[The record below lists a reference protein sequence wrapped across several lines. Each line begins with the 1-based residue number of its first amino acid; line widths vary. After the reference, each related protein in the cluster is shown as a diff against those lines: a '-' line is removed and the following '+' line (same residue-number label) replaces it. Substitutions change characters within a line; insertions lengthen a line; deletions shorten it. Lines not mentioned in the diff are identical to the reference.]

1 MKLKKLGAIF
11 FAAALVPVI
20 MASCKEDFLDKSPE
34 SGLTTSEVFGKYDN
48 FKRFFDTIYEGTKLD
63 GSTWRDYNIK
73 TAFSLYFNFWDQKY
87 TLESLTD
94 MSDMGR
100 MMDAQVVKAGSV
112 SAVINKMTYDQARR
126 PILGSMFQIIRI
138 CNMSLANIDLL
149 KDVNPADINDFKG
162 QAHFIRAFAHFTLFR
177 LWGPMPYL
185 TTVIGAEDPWD
196 IARLSKRETLVHIA
210 ADMDSAATFFEKAE
224 LMRRDPGPG
233 VAGHLN
239 SPNQFRPSGVA
250 AKAMKGRA
258 LLYAASPLN
267 DEQGVKDWEAA
278 AVANWEAIKIAE
290 QFGYDL
296 LPLVDYKKNYIGTT
310 YSNEQLWAW
319 YAGTKTYNTG
329 DLSGL
334 NNGIFGS
341 SKTSFSGESPTQNT
355 VDKFETKWGEP
366 LNTAAD
372 RQAATAAGHYNEQDP
387 YANRDP
393 RFYIDIIYNTAPI
406 PGYNKAQIYYET
418 VDGAAK
424 YGQLLDQSYFGI
436 TKTGYYLRKTWGEQ
450 SVNNKTT
457 PQYTDPIIRLGELYL
472 NYAEAANEAYGPSGM
487 APGATM
493 TALQALNKIR
503 KRAEMPDVLPAYAG
517 SKDALRARIKNERT
531 IELCFEGS
539 HYYHDIRRWKDA
551 PEVMTGTLMGVDIE
565 KVPVSKAYPT
575 GFRYTRQPL
584 PSVRQVKWKEAMYY
598 LPFNTDDTYKMS
610 KFTPNA
616 VW

>member
-1 MKLKKLGAIF
+1 MKKLSTLLLAS
-11 FAAALVPVI
+11 ALVTVL
-20 MASCKEDFLDKSPE
+20 MAACKEDFLDKSPE
-34 SGLTTSEVFGKYDN
+34 SGLDTEEVFSKYDN

-63 GSTWRDYNIK
+63 GTTWRDYNIK

-100 MMDAQVVKAGSV
+100 SMDAQVVKAGSV

-126 PILGSMFQIIRI
+126 PVLGSMFQIIRI
-138 CNMSLANIDLL
+138 CNMSLANIDKLTG
-149 KDVNPADINDFKG
+149 VNAEDINDFKG
-162 QAHFIRAFAHFTLFR
+162 QSHFIRAFAHFTLFR
-177 LWGPMPYL
+177 LWGAMPYL
-185 TTVIGAEDPWD
+185 TTVIGPDDQWD
-196 IARLSKRETLVHIA
+196 VARLSKRETLLRIA
-210 ADMDSAATFFEKAE
+210 ADMDSAATFFAKAD

-239 SPNQFRPSGVA
+239 SPNQFRPGGVA

-267 DEQGVKDWEAA
+267 NEQGIKDWEAA
-278 AVANWEAIKIAE
+278 AAANWEAIKIAE
-290 QFGYDL
+290 SFGFDL
-296 LPLVDYKKNYIGTT
+296 LSLADYKKNYIGTT

-329 DLSGL
+329 DLAGL
-334 NNGIFGS
+334 NNGIFGA

-372 RQAATAAGHYNEQDP
+372 RQAAIAAGHYNDQDP

-393 RFYIDIIYNTAPI
+393 RFYIDIIYNTAPV
-406 PGYNKAQIYYET
+406 PGYGKAQIYYET
-418 VDGAAK
+418 VNGAAN
-424 YGQLLDQSYFGI
+424 YGQLLDQSYAGI

-472 NYAEAANEAYGPSGM
+472 NYAEAANEAYGPNGM
-487 APGATM
+487 APGASM

-503 KRAEMPDVLPAYAG
+503 KRAEMPDVLDAYTG
-517 SKDALRARIKNERT
+517 SKDALRERIKNERT

-551 PEVMTGTLMGVDIE
+551 PEVMTSTLIGMDIE
-565 KVPVSKAYPT
+565 KVPVSKTYPT
-575 GFRYTRQPL
+575 GFKYIRQPL
-584 PSVRQVKWKEAMYY
+584 PATRQVKWKDAMYY
-598 LPFNTDDTYKMS
+598 FPFNTDDTYKM
-610 KFTPNA
+610 KNFTPNV